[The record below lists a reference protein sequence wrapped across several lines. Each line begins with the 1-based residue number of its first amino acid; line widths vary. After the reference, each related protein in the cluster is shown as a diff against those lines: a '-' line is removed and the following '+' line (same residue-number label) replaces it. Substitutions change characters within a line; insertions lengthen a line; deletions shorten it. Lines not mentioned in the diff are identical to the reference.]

1 MRAVRLHELG
11 GPDALQ
17 IETVPEPTPGRGE
30 VLVRLRFAALN
41 RRDVFI
47 TRGLYPGI
55 VLPSTL
61 GADGVGVRADTGASV
76 IIDPMLHWGDNPRVW
91 AEGAQVLGVPRD
103 GTFAEAIAIPAENVY
118 PAPTH
123 LSADQAAALPLA
135 GLTAYR
141 ALITRGRAM
150 MGETVLVT
158 GIGGGVQSF
167 VMQFALA
174 LGATVIAT
182 SSSDTKLANARALGA
197 QHTVNYRTNPEWYK
211 DLRKLPPI
219 DVAVDSAGGEA
230 FSRAIDAVRPGGRVV
245 TYGGTTTTSN
255 VRLFSVFWKHLDIL
269 GSSMGSPSDFSE
281 MLAFVSKHQL
291 RPVIDQIFPM
301 TRIDDAFKHLEASEQ
316 CGKIVID
323 LSI

>member
-11 GPDALQ
+11 GPDALR
-17 IETVPEPTPGRGE
+17 IEDLAEPKCGE
-30 VLVRLRFAALN
+30 DDVLVRLSFAALN

-47 TRGLYPGI
+47 TRGMYPGI
-55 VLPSTL
+55 TLPSTL
-61 GADGVGVRADTGASV
+61 GADGAGVRADTGESV
-76 IIDPMLHWGDNPRVW
+76 IIDPMLHWGNDPHVW
-91 AEGAQVLGVPRD
+91 AEGAQVLGMPRD
-103 GTFAEAIAIPAENVY
+103 GTLAEAIAIPAENVFPM
-118 PAPTH
+118 PAH
-123 LSADQAAALPLA
+123 LTADQAAALPLA

-141 ALITRGRAM
+141 ALVTRGRAM

-182 SSSDTKLANARALGA
+182 SSSDSKLANARALGV

-211 DLRKLPPI
+211 DLRKLPAI
-219 DVAVDSAGGEA
+219 DLAVDSAGGEA

-245 TYGGTTTTSN
+245 TYGGTTATSN

-269 GSSMGSPSDFSE
+269 GSSMGSPRDFTD
-281 MLAFVSKHQL
+281 MLAFVSQHQL

-301 TRIDDAFKHLEASEQ
+301 TRIVDAFKHLEASEQ

-323 LSI
+323 LTV